1 MSHSKR
7 NTTRPVFTSHERSL
21 AKANWASKSAR
32 LHRDSFLPF
41 GSCSLCLELA
51 RDPVSCYRG
60 DVFCRECALANMLAQ
75 KRDMKRADKAR
86 RQAELETAR
95 TRAVHDDENQR
106 RAVRDFELTQAGFAA
121 NGTTAAA
128 AAAAAKPDETSAA
141 IRSDAPQI
149 TDKKRKFEL
158 DADEL
163 QRIAQQDRTRAR
175 RAIEDEKTNIPKF
188 QASKSSL
195 PSFWTPSLT
204 PDATKDAKL
213 LEASKKLKP
222 VAVCPASA
230 SDNPHELTLPSLITI
245 NFDVQPASAPSSAD
259 TRICPSCRKTLTN
272 ASSPAMAVACG
283 HVLCLSCIKQFVA
296 PPPARTTTTT
306 TTTKER
312 QDDAP
317 SAACFVCDT
326 PLADV
331 GRSPNLPTG
340 MIALKSEGTGFS
352 ARGGNTVERTNV
364 AFQC

>member
-32 LHRDSFLPF
+32 LHSDSFLPF

-51 RDPVSCYRG
+51 RDPVSCPRG

-75 KRDMKRADKAR
+75 KQDMKRAEKAR
-86 RQAELETAR
+86 RQAERETIRVQA
-95 TRAVHDDENQR
+95 AHNDEDQR
-106 RAVRDFELTQAGFAA
+106 RAVRDFELTQAGLS
-121 NGTTAAA
+121 NGARP
-128 AAAAAKPDETSAA
+128 AAKPDETSKGENNDTLR
-141 IRSDAPQI
+141 IISG
-149 TDKKRKFEL
+149 KRKFEL

-163 QRIAQQDRTRAR
+163 ERIAKEDRAKAR
-175 RAIEDEKTNIPKF
+175 KAIEDEK
-188 QASKSSL
+188 ASKPSL

-213 LEASKKLKP
+213 LEASQKAKP

-230 SDNPHELTLPSLITI
+230 SDSPHALTMSHLLTI
-245 NFDVQPASAPSSAD
+245 HFDVQPEPTKATD

-272 ASSPAMAVACG
+272 ASSPAMAVKCG
-283 HVLCLSCIKQFVA
+283 HVLCLSCIKLFMA
-296 PPPARTTTTT
+296 PPSNRTT
-306 TTTKER
+306 KKAEE
-312 QDDAP
+312 DGP
-317 SAACFVCDT
+317 SSCFVCDT
-326 PLADV
+326 PLTWMDQV
-331 GRSPNLPTG
+331 PTPKTSLPNG

-364 AFQC
+364 TFQC

>member
-51 RDPVSCYRG
+51 RDPVSCLRG

-75 KRDMKRADKAR
+75 KKDMKRADKAR

-95 TRAVHDDENQR
+95 TRAAHDDEDQR
-106 RAVRDFELTQAGFAA
+106 RAVRDFELTQAGFAT
-121 NGTTAAA
+121 GTAAA
-128 AAAAAKPDETSAA
+128 AAKSDEKSAA
-141 IRSDAPQI
+141 IKSDALQI

-175 RAIEDEKTNIPKF
+175 RAIEDEK
-188 QASKSSL
+188 ASKSSL

-213 LEASKKLKP
+213 LEASKKPKP

-230 SDNPHELTLPSLITI
+230 SDSPHELTLPSLITI
-245 NFDVQPASAPSSAD
+245 HFDVQQADTSSSSSTPD

-296 PPPARTTTTT
+296 PATRTTTA
-306 TTTKER
+306 KDR

-317 SAACFVCDT
+317 AATCFVCDT

-331 GRSPNLPTG
+331 GRAPNLPTG